1 MNRLLNKGRP
11 IVLLLIT
18 AMLLISCMPETPTE
32 SPEVPKETGEAV
44 VTMQNLSF
52 EPAELI
58 ISAGTTVTWT
68 NEDNVGHTVTAG
80 TIGSP
85 TGLFDENVPAGASLS
100 YTFDEPGTYDYY
112 CSIHPGMDGTVIV
125 E

>member
-1 MNRLLNKGRP
+1 MNNITKKALP
-11 IVLLLIT
+11 IALLLIT
-18 AMLLISCMPETPTE
+18 ALLLIGCMPETPTE
-32 SPEVPKETGEAV
+32 APESPEGTGEATV
-44 VTMQNLSF
+44 AMQGLTF
-52 EPAELI
+52 QPAELT

-80 TIGSP
+80 TRGSP
-85 TGLFDENVPAGASLS
+85 TGLFDENVPAGESFS
-100 YTFDEPGTYDYY
+100 FTFEETGTYEYY